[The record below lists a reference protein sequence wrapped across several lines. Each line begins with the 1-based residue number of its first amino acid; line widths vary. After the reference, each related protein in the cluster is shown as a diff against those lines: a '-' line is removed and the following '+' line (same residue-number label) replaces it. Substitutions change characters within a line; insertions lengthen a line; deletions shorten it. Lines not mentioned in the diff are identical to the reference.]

1 MLGTPE
7 GGMSGK
13 SWGRHEEGLEFR
25 ARKEPVVYSQ
35 AGDKDLLGPPPTQG
49 NPSSKVPA
57 RGEKGLK
64 SS

>member
-1 MLGTPE
+1 ML
-7 GGMSGK
+7 GK

-25 ARKEPVVYSQ
+25 ARKEPLVYRQ
-35 AGDKDLLGPPPTQG
+35 AGDKDLPATQG

>member
-1 MLGTPE
+1 MLATPE

-25 ARKEPVVYSQ
+25 ARKEPVVYRQ
-35 AGDKDLLGPPPTQG
+35 AGDKDLPATQG